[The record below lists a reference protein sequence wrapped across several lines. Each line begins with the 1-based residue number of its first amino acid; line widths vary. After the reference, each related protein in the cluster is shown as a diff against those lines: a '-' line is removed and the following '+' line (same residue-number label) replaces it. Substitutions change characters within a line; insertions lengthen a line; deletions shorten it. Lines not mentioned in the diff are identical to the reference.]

1 MSEIVKAQPLGI
13 PDQMKYAEI
22 VTTGDL
28 VPRAYQGKPANALLA
43 IGLGQA
49 MGLSPAE
56 ALLRIDVIQGKPS
69 ASAELIAANV
79 RKAGHILRI
88 ETDEKAMSVKATIY
102 RADDPEFPHVV
113 TRDMEWAKAMGLT
126 SKDQYKK
133 QPLTMLEWRAISA
146 VARKAASEAL
156 YGVTYTPDELK
167 DMGERPA
174 APKVSAGVAALQ
186 DEPVDVATGEIVEER
201 LAGNA
206 VDADMRHDADQF
218 TDVESLRALWTEA
231 RDAGASEETL
241 TYIATKAKEATT

>member
-1 MSEIVKAQPLGI
+1 MSELVKAQPLGI

-22 VTTGDL
+22 VTQGDL

-56 ALLRIDVIQGKPS
+56 SLLRIDVIQGKPS

-79 RKAGHILRI
+79 RRAGHLLRI
-88 ETDEKAMSVKATIY
+88 ETDEKAMSVTATIY
-102 RADDPEFPHVV
+102 RADDRDFAHTV

-156 YGVTYTPDELK
+156 YGVTYTPEELK
-167 DMGERPA
+167 DMGERP
-174 APKVSAGVAALQ
+174 APKVSAGVAALA
-186 DEPVDVATGEIVEER
+186 DPVSAEGEIVDDEPEIP
-201 LAGNA
+201 
-206 VDADMRHDADQF
+206 ADVIAN
-218 TDVESLRALWTEA
+218 VE
-231 RDAGASEETL
+231 
-241 TYIATKAKEATT
+241 KAKADGNLGSYLAWLQDNGAPEQIVAYVKDQEEA